1 MTKRIKL
8 AIVSEFPH
16 QPGVIRGGVESV
28 TQSLTNG
35 LGSFN
40 ELELHVVSPTSRKS
54 DGIEKRDGV
63 TVHWLGLNKLPG
75 FVSYWTTTRY
85 AIHRCL
91 QQINPQITHFQAL
104 GGWTLGYSAP
114 YVFTVHG
121 IAERDILFQ
130 NGAMLRLRRNTIAVV
145 ERQGRKRSPHT
156 ILISP
161 YVADE
166 IGDQIGGKKWSIENP
181 VTDDFFK
188 IQRTCKEPRILYVG
202 RLNER
207 KNVLGL
213 LKVFSLLLRR
223 HPSACLVLAGDA
235 DDHAYRI
242 RCEEFIREHKMGG
255 QVRFVGNVDR
265 STLLYELSQASC
277 LILVSKQETAPMIVM
292 EAMAAGVPV
301 IASNICGLPYMV
313 DDEKT
318 GYLVDP
324 TDEEMIVHRLSL
336 LLSNPKLAME
346 CGRRAREVALRRFHV
361 NVIAQKTMEVYL
373 EVLGQDKNGRNRYN
387 ANLS

>member
-1 MTKRIKL
+1 MTRRVKL
-8 AIVSEFPH
+8 AIVSEYPH
-16 QPGVIRGGVESV
+16 EPGVVRGGVESV
-28 TQSLTNG
+28 TQSLAEG
-35 LGSFN
+35 LGTFK
-40 ELELHVVSPTSRKS
+40 ELELHVICPTSQKHV
-54 DGIEKRDGV
+54 GIENRDGV
-63 TVHWLGLNKLPG
+63 IVHWLGVNTLPG
-75 FVSYWTTTRY
+75 FMSYWTTTRY

-91 QQINPQITHFQAL
+91 QQINPQVTHFQAL

-130 NGAMLRLRRNTIAVV
+130 NGAMLGIRRNTIAVV
-145 ERQGRKRSPHT
+145 ERQGRKRAPHT

-181 VTDDFFK
+181 VADDFFRV
-188 IQRTCKEPRILYVG
+188 QRACKEPRILYVG
-202 RLNER
+202 RLNQR

-213 LKVFSLLLRR
+213 LKAFNLLLRR
-223 HPSACLVLAGDA
+223 HPSACLFLAGDA
-235 DDHAYRI
+235 DDHVYRMK
-242 RCEEFIREHKMGG
+242 CEEFVRENKMEER
-255 QVRFVGNVDR
+255 VRFVGNVDR
-265 STLLYELSQASC
+265 SALLDELSRASC

-313 DDEKT
+313 DDGKT

-324 TDEEMIVHRLSL
+324 TDEETIVQRLSSL
-336 LLSNPKLAME
+336 LFNSNLAIE
-346 CGRRAREVALRRFHV
+346 CGRRAREVALSRFHV
-361 NVIAQKTMEVYL
+361 NVIASKTMEVYL
-373 EVLGQDKNGRNRYN
+373 EVLSQERNGHN
-387 ANLS
+387 AQVC

>member
-1 MTKRIKL
+1 MKL

-16 QPGVIRGGVESV
+16 EPGVIRGGVESV
-28 TQSLTNG
+28 THTLTKG
-35 LGSFN
+35 LGTFN
-40 ELELHVVSPTSRKS
+40 ELELHVVSPTSRRD
-54 DGIEKRDGV
+54 DGVENRDGV
-63 TVHWLGLNKLPG
+63 IVHWLALNKLPG

-91 QQINPQITHFQAL
+91 LQINPHITHFQAL

-130 NGAMLRLRRNTIAVV
+130 NGAMLGIRRNTIAVV

-161 YVADE
+161 YVANE
-166 IGDQIGGKKWSIENP
+166 IGDQIGGRKWNIENP
-181 VTDDFFK
+181 VTDDFFR
-188 IQRTCKEPRILYVG
+188 IQRACTEPRVLYVG
-202 RLNER
+202 RLSQR

-213 LKVFSLLLRR
+213 LKVFNLLLRR
-223 HPSACLVLAGDA
+223 HPSARLFLAGDA
-235 DDHAYRI
+235 DDHAYRMS
-242 RCEEFIREHKMGG
+242 CEEFISECKMDEKV
-255 QVRFVGNVDR
+255 QFVGNVDR
-265 STLLYELSQASC
+265 PTLLHELSRASC
-277 LILVSKQETAPMIVM
+277 LILISKQETAPMIVM

-313 DDEKT
+313 EDEKT

-336 LLSNPKLAME
+336 LLSNQNLALE
-346 CGRRAREVALRRFHV
+346 CGRLAREVALSRFHV
-361 NVIAQKTMEVYL
+361 NVIASKTMQVYL
-373 EVLGQDKNGRNRYN
+373 EMIGQGRNGYN
-387 ANLS
+387 GYNKYPS